1 MSFLE
6 VKNLEAGYGPVQVLR
21 GLDFAVEEGEVA
33 VILGANGAGKTTTL
47 RALTGMISTKGS
59 VLFDGEELVGKDTDE
74 IVRRRIAHVPQG
86 RGTVSQFSV
95 EDNLQLGAYIRKDKA
110 AIAADKEKMFVMFP
124 RLLERRKQAAGS
136 LSGGEQQMLAI
147 ARALMLSP
155 RLLLLDEPSLGL
167 APLIVRDLFNTLGEI
182 NREFGTTMVVVEQ
195 NANLAFKIA
204 QKAFVLETGS
214 IVAGGDAKTVE
225 SDDSVRKAYLG
236 Y

>member
-124 RLLERRKQAAGS
+124 RLLERRKQGSRKPQRWRTADAGHRPC
-136 LSGGEQQMLAI
+136 ADAVTATVT
-147 ARALMLSP
+147 AR
-155 RLLLLDEPSLGL
+155 
-167 APLIVRDLFNTLGEI
+167 
-182 NREFGTTMVVVEQ
+182 
-195 NANLAFKIA
+195 
-204 QKAFVLETGS
+204 
-214 IVAGGDAKTVE
+214 
-225 SDDSVRKAYLG
+225 
-236 Y
+236 